1 MLQIQ
6 RVFSPPIRNREPFA
20 TGWWRKGEQLE
31 TSVIQRAQASW
42 MRFSAPFGN
51 VDKTCSI
58 YASVQVRQNPPRI
71 CGYVCGSKFESQLV
85 RLLMVSRTCGT
96 RSGGQPWTPI
106 RAQTTHQFRPY
117 RVPFAYRALPTPLT
131 RFWLRPRRPESLRGW
146 QASDEG

>member
-1 MLQIQ
+1 
-6 RVFSPPIRNREPFA
+6 
-20 TGWWRKGEQLE
+20 
-31 TSVIQRAQASW
+31 

-51 VDKTCSI
+51 VNKTCNLCIRS
-58 YASVQVRQNPPRI
+58 SPP
-71 CGYVCGSKFESQLV
+71 ESSSHLWV
-85 RLLMVSRTCGT
+85 RLRVEVRIPIGQATDGQPNMRDSQR
-96 RSGGQPWTPI
+96 GQPWTPI